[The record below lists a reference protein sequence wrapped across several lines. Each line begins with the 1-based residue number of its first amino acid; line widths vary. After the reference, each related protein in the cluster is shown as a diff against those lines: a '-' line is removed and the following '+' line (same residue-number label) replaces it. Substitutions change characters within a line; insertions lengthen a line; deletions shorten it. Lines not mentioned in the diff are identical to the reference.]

1 MFFYNVKVIKEKKF
15 NQKIVVKV
23 KIDIYLQKIGNI
35 NNSILKNLEKDL
47 KKALGKFIE
56 SVTILPDIIEIRES
70 DYVAKKKQYNGS
82 SIIKELKSSNKKR
95 NLSSTL
101 GILDVDIFKSKL
113 NFVFGIATN
122 PKHPFKDYPG
132 SAIIS
137 VNRLRESFYNRPEQ
151 KDLFRTR
158 ILKEAVHEIG
168 HTIGLKH
175 CNNEC
180 VMQFSV
186 SLTYVDEK
194 PIDFCNDCTEILEDF
209 FNHKL

>member
-1 MFFYNVKVIKEKKF
+1 MIFYNVKDIKEKEF
-15 NQKIVVKV
+15 RQKIEVKL
-23 KIDIYLQKIGNI
+23 KIVIYLQKIGNI
-35 NNSILKNLEKDL
+35 NNIILKNLEKDL
-47 KKALGKFIE
+47 KKALGKFID
-56 SVTILPDIIEIRES
+56 SVTILPGIIELKES

-82 SIIKELKSSNKKR
+82 SIIKQLKSSNNKR

-101 GILDVDIFKSKL
+101 GILDVDLFKSKL

-132 SAIIS
+132 SALIS
-137 VNRLRESFYNRPEQ
+137 LTRLRESFYNRPEQ
-151 KDLFRTR
+151 KVLFRTR

-186 SLTYVDEK
+186 SLTYVDNK
-194 PIDFCNDCTEILEDF
+194 PLKFCNDCTEILEDF
-209 FNHKL
+209 NNRI

>member
-1 MFFYNVKVIKEKKF
+1 MIFYSVKVIKENEF
-15 NQKIVVKV
+15 SQKIEVKL
-23 KIDIYLQKIGNI
+23 KIVIYLQKIGNI
-35 NNSILKNLEKDL
+35 NNTILKNLEKDL
-47 KKALGKFIE
+47 KKSLGKFID
-56 SVTILPDIIEIRES
+56 SISILPDIIELRES
-70 DYVAKKKQYNGS
+70 DYVPKKKQYNGS
-82 SIIKELKSSNKKR
+82 SIIKQLKSSNNKL

-101 GILDVDIFKSKL
+101 GILDVDLFKSKL

-137 VNRLRESFYNRPEQ
+137 VTRLRESFYNRPEQ

-175 CNNEC
+175 CHNEC

-194 PIDFCNDCTEILEDF
+194 PIEFCSECTEILEDF
-209 FNHKL
+209 TNRI

>member
-35 NNSILKNLEKDL
+35 NNTILKNLKKDL
-47 KKALGKFIE
+47 KKQFGNFID
-56 SVTILPDIIEIRES
+56 SVIILSDRIELRES
-70 DYVAKKKQYNGS
+70 DYVVSKSQYNGS
-82 SIIKELKSSNKKR
+82 LILKQLKSSNNKGKY
-95 NLSSTL
+95 SSTL
-101 GILDVDIFKSKL
+101 GILDVDIFKAKL
-113 NFVFGIATN
+113 NFIFGIATN
-122 PKHPFKDYPG
+122 PKHPLKDYPG

-137 VNRLRESFYNRPEQ
+137 VTRLRESFYNRPEQ

-186 SLTYVDEK
+186 SLTYVENK
-194 PIDFCNDCTEILEDF
+194 PLKFCNDCTEILEDF
-209 FNHKL
+209 NNRI

>member
-1 MFFYNVKVIKEKKF
+1 MIFYIVKDIKEKEFRK
-15 NQKIVVKV
+15 KIEVKL
-23 KIDIYLQKIGNI
+23 KIIIYLQKIGNI
-35 NNSILKNLEKDL
+35 NNTVLKNLEKDL
-47 KKALGKFIE
+47 KKTLGNFID
-56 SVTILPDIIEIRES
+56 SINILPHIIELKES
-70 DYVAKKKQYNGS
+70 DYVTKKKQYNGS
-82 SIIKELKSSNKKR
+82 SIIKQLKNSNNKP

-101 GILDVDIFKSKL
+101 GILDVDLFKSKL

-137 VNRLRESFYNRPEQ
+137 VSRLRESFYDRPEQ

-158 ILKEAVHEIG
+158 VLKEAVHEIG

-175 CNNEC
+175 CNNKC

-194 PIDFCNDCTEILEDF
+194 LLEFCSDCTAILEDF
-209 FNHKL
+209 INRK

>member
-1 MFFYNVKVIKEKKF
+1 MIFYNVKVVKEKEF
-15 NQKIVVKV
+15 SQKIEVKL
-23 KIDIYLQKIGNI
+23 KIAIYLQKIGNI
-35 NNSILKNLEKDL
+35 DNTILKNLEKDL
-47 KKALGKFIE
+47 KNTLGSFKSSIKILTGFIE
-56 SVTILPDIIEIRES
+56 LRES
-70 DYVAKKKQYNGS
+70 DYVANKKQYNGS
-82 SIIKELKSSNKKR
+82 SIIKQLKTSNNKHN
-95 NLSSTL
+95 NLTSTL

-137 VNRLRESFYNRPEQ
+137 VSRLRESFYDRPEQ

-158 ILKEAVHEIG
+158 VLKEAVHEIG

-175 CNNEC
+175 CNNKC

-194 PIDFCNDCTEILEDF
+194 LLEFCSDCTAILEDF
-209 FNHKL
+209 INRK

>member
-1 MFFYNVKVIKEKKF
+1 M
-15 NQKIVVKV
+15 KIE
-23 KIDIYLQKIGNI
+23 IYLQKIGNI
-35 NNSILKNLEKDL
+35 NNTILKNLEKDL
-47 KKALGKFIE
+47 KKTLGTFIS
-56 SVTILPDIIEIRES
+56 SVNILPGIINLRES
-70 DYVAKKKQYNGS
+70 DYVANKKQYNGS
-82 SIIKELKSSNKKR
+82 SIIKQLKTSNNKH
-95 NLSSTL
+95 NLTSTL

-122 PKHPFKDYPG
+122 PNHPFKDYPG

-137 VNRLRESFYNRPEQ
+137 VSRLRESFYDRPEQ

-158 ILKEAVHEIG
+158 VLKEAVHEIG

-175 CNNEC
+175 CNNKC

-194 PIDFCNDCTEILEDF
+194 PLEFCSDCTAILEDF
-209 FNHKL
+209 INRK

>member
-1 MFFYNVKVIKEKKF
+1 MLFYNVKVVNEKKF
-15 NQKIVVKV
+15 NQQIVVKL
-23 KIDIYLQKIGNI
+23 KIDIYLQKIGKI

-47 KKALGKFIE
+47 KKALGTSIN
-56 SVTILPDIIEIRES
+56 SIIILPEIIDLRES
-70 DYVAKKKQYNGS
+70 DYVANKKQYNGS
-82 SIIKELKSSNKKR
+82 SIIKQLKSSNNKS
-95 NLSSTL
+95 NSSTTL

-137 VNRLRESFYNRPEQ
+137 VTRLRESFYNKPEQ
-151 KDLFRTR
+151 MELFRTR

-175 CNNEC
+175 CNNKC

-194 PIDFCNDCTEILEDF
+194 PLKFCNDCKDILEDF
-209 FNHKL
+209 TNRS

>member
-1 MFFYNVKVIKEKKF
+1 L
-15 NQKIVVKV
+15 KIV
-23 KIDIYLQKIGNI
+23 IYLQKIGNI
-35 NNSILKNLEKDL
+35 NNTILKNLEKDL
-47 KKALGKFIE
+47 KKILGKFID
-56 SVTILPDIIEIRES
+56 STAVLPDIIELRES

-82 SIIKELKSSNKKR
+82 SIIKQLKRSNNKH

-101 GILDVDIFKSKL
+101 GILDADLFKSKL

-137 VNRLRESFYNRPEQ
+137 ATRLRESFYNRPEQ

-168 HTIGLKH
+168 HTLGLKH
-175 CNNEC
+175 CKNEC

-194 PIDFCNDCTEILEDF
+194 PIEFCNDCTEILEDF
-209 FNHKL
+209 TNRI

>member
-15 NQKIVVKV
+15 NQKIVVKL

-35 NNSILKNLEKDL
+35 NNTILKNLEKDL
-47 KKALGKFIE
+47 KKVLGIFID
-56 SVTILPDIIEIRES
+56 SILILPGIIDLRES
-70 DYVAKKKQYNGS
+70 DYVANKKQYNGS
-82 SIIKELKSSNKKR
+82 SIIKQLKSSNNKSKI
-95 NLSSTL
+95 SSTL

-137 VNRLRESFYNRPEQ
+137 VTRLRESFYNRPEQ

-175 CNNEC
+175 CNNKC

-194 PIDFCNDCTEILEDF
+194 PLKFCNDCTEILEDF
-209 FNHKL
+209 SNRV

>member
-1 MFFYNVKVIKEKKF
+1 MKIEGKL
-15 NQKIVVKV
+15 KIV
-23 KIDIYLQKIGNI
+23 IYLQKIGNI
-35 NNSILKNLEKDL
+35 DDTVLKNLERDL
-47 KKALGKFIE
+47 KKVLGKIID
-56 SVTILPDIIEIRES
+56 SIKILPDIIELRES

-82 SIIKELKSSNKKR
+82 SIIKQLKSRNNKP

-101 GILDVDIFKSKL
+101 GILDVDLFKSKL

-137 VNRLRESFYNRPEQ
+137 VTRLRESFYNRPEQ
-151 KDLFRTR
+151 KELFRTR
-158 ILKEAVHEIG
+158 ILKEAVHELG

-175 CNNEC
+175 CNNKC

-194 PIDFCNDCTEILEDF
+194 PLNFCNDCTKILEDF
-209 FNHKL
+209 AKRN

>member
-1 MFFYNVKVIKEKKF
+1 MIFYNVKVIKENEF
-15 NQKIVVKV
+15 SQKIEVKL
-23 KIDIYLQKIGNI
+23 KIVIYLLKIGNI
-35 NNSILKNLEKDL
+35 SNTILKNLEKDL
-47 KKALGKFIE
+47 KKTLGKFID
-56 SVTILPDIIEIRES
+56 SISLLPNIIELRES

-82 SIIKELKSSNKKR
+82 SIIKQLKSSNNKH

-101 GILDVDIFKSKL
+101 GILDVDLFKSKL

-137 VNRLRESFYNRPEQ
+137 VTRLRESFYNRPEQ

-194 PIDFCNDCTEILEDF
+194 PIGFCNDCTEILEDF
-209 FNHKL
+209 TNRI

>member
-1 MFFYNVKVIKEKKF
+1 MLFYNVKVVKEKKF
-15 NQKIVVKV
+15 NQIIVVKL
-23 KIDIYLQKIGNI
+23 KIDIYLQKIGDI

-56 SVTILPDIIEIRES
+56 SVTILPDIIELRES
-70 DYVAKKKQYNGS
+70 DYIANKKQYNGS
-82 SIIKELKSSNKKR
+82 SIIKQLKNSNNKR

-101 GILDVDIFKSKL
+101 GILDVDLFKSKL

-137 VNRLRESFYNRPEQ
+137 VTRLRESFYNRPEQ

-186 SLTYVDEK
+186 SLTYVDNK
-194 PIDFCNDCTEILEDF
+194 PLKFCNNCREILEDF
-209 FNHKL
+209 SNRI

>member
-1 MFFYNVKVIKEKKF
+1 M
-15 NQKIVVKV
+15 KIV
-23 KIDIYLQKIGNI
+23 IYLQKIGNI
-35 NNSILKNLEKDL
+35 NNTILKNLEKDL
-47 KKALGKFIE
+47 KKILGKFID
-56 SVTILPDIIEIRES
+56 STAVLPDIIELRES

-82 SIIKELKSSNKKR
+82 SIIKQLKRSNNKH

-101 GILDVDIFKSKL
+101 GILDADLFKSKL

-137 VNRLRESFYNRPEQ
+137 VTRLRELFYNRPEQ

-168 HTIGLKH
+168 HTLGLKH
-175 CNNEC
+175 CKNEC

-194 PIDFCNDCTEILEDF
+194 PIEFCNDCTEILEDF
-209 FNHKL
+209 TNPI